1 MEANMTFKLVATAV
15 VFAVAS
21 AMSAQ
26 ADELVIKDNAPSVTI
41 KERAQTPNIVVKD
54 RVTTGIAEDCKTK
67 SVTKTDADGDAS
79 KTVTKTK
86 CD

>member
-1 MEANMTFKLVATAV
+1 MTFKLVATAV
-15 VFAVAS
+15 LFAVAS

-26 ADELVIKDNAPSVTI
+26 ADELVIKEKAPGVTI
-41 KERAQTPNIVVKD
+41 KERAATPNVVVKD
-54 RVTTGIAEDCKTK
+54 RVTTGVADDCKTK
-67 SVTKTDADGDAS
+67 SVTKTDGDGDAS